1 MPVKQLPGM
10 RTLSIVWPT
19 RGAIPTACR
28 LALWELSCEAKICLS
43 CSIEAVPLSTC
54 LVRFAA
60 EGGCPC
66 DARSKK
72 VTASRRRN
80 GATPCVFF
88 WKRLLPSYWCKS
100 CISWPKGFGMR
111 RVLCWGRGRIVSM
124 CESGDVRELK

>member
-28 LALWELSCEAKICLS
+28 LAPWELSYDAKVSLS

-54 LVRFAA
+54 LVRLA

-72 VTASRRRN
+72 VTASRRR
-80 GATPCVFF
+80 
-88 WKRLLPSYWCKS
+88 KRLLA
-100 CISWPKGFGMR
+100 
-111 RVLCWGRGRIVSM
+111 
-124 CESGDVRELK
+124 ELLM